1 VRKKVAMQHYIR
13 GGLSNLDMKSQYL
26 DILLVDSQPDTIRL
40 VEEAFTEFEETRYR
54 RGWTQSMR
62 MLLAADTAEAGDLL
76 AVQRFDA
83 ILLHLGGLDGEPL
96 PAFLQLRAATPDTPL
111 VILAP
116 ATDEPL
122 ALSLL
127 RQGAQDYLLLEDL
140 DCWPMM
146 RALRCAME
154 RQKVARARQSL
165 ALHDELT
172 QLYNERGF
180 RHLAAR
186 HAQIAARHG
195 MHLALALT
203 TLPASEDDDLA
214 DLSLA
219 EAWRSLFEPC
229 DLTARL
235 SQHRFAAAS
244 LLASHDEALVLERR
258 LALSVPTPAVSL
270 LSPAL
275 CATEFE
281 LHLNELL
288 NQHRRLS
295 ASAASCDNWS
305 FENRAGRHL

>member
-1 VRKKVAMQHYIR
+1 MQHYQR
-13 GGLSNLDMKSQYL
+13 GNLSELDMRSQYL
-26 DILLVDSQPDTIRL
+26 DILLVDSQPDSIRL
-40 VEEAFTEFEETRYR
+40 VEEAFTEFEETRFR

-62 MLLAADTAEAGDLL
+62 MILAADTAEAGELL
-76 AVQRFDA
+76 AEQRFDA
-83 ILLHLGGLDGEPL
+83 MLLNLAGTDGEPL
-96 PAFLQLRAATPDTPL
+96 PAFLNLRAVSPDTPL
-111 VILAP
+111 VLLAP

-165 ALHDELT
+165 ALHDDLT

-180 RHLAAR
+180 RHLAHR
-186 HAQIAARHG
+186 DAQMAARHG

-203 TLPASEDDDLA
+203 TLSAAADDDLA
-214 DLSLA
+214 DLALA

-258 LALSVPTPAVSL
+258 LAMSSPTPIVKL
-270 LSPAL
+270 LSPTL

-281 LHLNELL
+281 LHLNEILG
-288 NQHRRLS
+288 QHRRLS
-295 ASAASCDNWS
+295 ATAATCDNMS

>member
-1 VRKKVAMQHYIR
+1 MQHYQR
-13 GGLSNLDMKSQYL
+13 GNLSEHDMRSQYL
-26 DILLVDSQPDTIRL
+26 DILLVDSQPDSIRL
-40 VEEAFTEFEETRYR
+40 VEEAFTEFEETRFR

-62 MLLAADTAEAGDLL
+62 MILAADTVEAGDLL
-76 AVQRFDA
+76 AEQRFDA
-83 ILLHLGGLDGEPL
+83 MLLNLAGADGEPL
-96 PAFLQLRAATPDTPL
+96 PAFLHLRATAPDTPL
-111 VILAP
+111 VLLAP
-116 ATDEPL
+116 AADEPL

-154 RQKVARARQSL
+154 RQKVTRARQSL
-165 ALHDELT
+165 ALHDDLT

-180 RHLAAR
+180 RHLAQR
-186 HAQIAARHG
+186 DAQMAARHG
-195 MHLALALT
+195 MYLALALT
-203 TLPASEDDDLA
+203 TLSAAADDDLA
-214 DLSLA
+214 DLALA

-244 LLASHDEALVLERR
+244 LLASQDEALVLERR
-258 LALSVPTPAVSL
+258 LAMSSPTPIVKL

-281 LHLNELL
+281 LHLNEILG
-288 NQHRRLS
+288 QHRRLS
-295 ASAASCDNWS
+295 ATAATCDNMS